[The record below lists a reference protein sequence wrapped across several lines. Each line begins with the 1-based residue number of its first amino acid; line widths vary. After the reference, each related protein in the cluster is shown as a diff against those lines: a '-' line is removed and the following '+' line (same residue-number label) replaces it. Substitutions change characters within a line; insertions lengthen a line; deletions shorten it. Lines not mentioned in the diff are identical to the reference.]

1 MLCTNESQDSKA
13 STVTTILSN
22 VGRMA
27 NGVAVAGG
35 KMSILPEQN

>member
-1 MLCTNESQDSKA
+1 MKA
-13 STVTTILSN
+13 RTAKLVVTSILSS

-27 NGVAVAGG
+27 NGVAAAGG